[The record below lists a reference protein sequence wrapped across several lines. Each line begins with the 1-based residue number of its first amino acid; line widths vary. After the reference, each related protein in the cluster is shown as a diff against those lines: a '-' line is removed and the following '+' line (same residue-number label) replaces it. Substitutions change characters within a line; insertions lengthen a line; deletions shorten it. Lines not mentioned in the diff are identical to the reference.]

1 MQNVGG
7 EWTGIALAADSHV
20 HFRAVQLI
28 ANSGLAK
35 YLKSA
40 RAERD
45 YAWALHFPSPE
56 DWEIFDVQRAVR
68 NLAARMYAPSFV
80 GHPTCRD
87 ERFLKFSIDYPV
99 DLLTAAFTIRIFPLW
114 AQSII
119 APFLPARH
127 RVLRKVKSLSQL
139 IKPLIE
145 EHADVVK
152 RIAAGEEVDEEVTVL
167 NWMIDNSTEEENRI
181 DKVATRLAL
190 VTAAGTHTTTGA
202 ISHIIFDLC
211 AFPEWISVLR
221 EEVETVTK
229 ELGPIE
235 LVAEDS
241 LKQWLQRLEK
251 LDSFI
256 VESERKNPQLLLA
269 PQRVAMEP
277 LNLKDG
283 TYIPKGARICWAG
296 NSHHNDPLV
305 TPNPAIFD
313 PVRSY
318 MKRHSSPDQ
327 MNKHL
332 AGQTGLDHLS
342 FGYGKLACPGRYLA
356 INQMK
361 LVVSR
366 FIMSYDFKFPDN
378 ITSRPQTLDADEF
391 TFLDPSAKIMLRLRR
406 DL

>member
-1 MQNVGG
+1 
-7 EWTGIALAADSHV
+7 
-20 HFRAVQLI
+20 
-28 ANSGLAK
+28 
-35 YLKSA
+35 
-40 RAERD
+40 
-45 YAWALHFPSPE
+45 
-56 DWEIFDVQRAVR
+56 
-68 NLAARMYAPSFV
+68 
-80 GHPTCRD
+80 
-87 ERFLKFSIDYPV
+87 
-99 DLLTAAFTIRIFPLW
+99 
-114 AQSII
+114 
-119 APFLPARH
+119 
-127 RVLRKVKSLSQL
+127 
-139 IKPLIE
+139 
-145 EHADVVK
+145 
-152 RIAAGEEVDEEVTVL
+152 
-167 NWMIDNSTEEENRI
+167 
-181 DKVATRLAL
+181 
-190 VTAAGTHTTTGA
+190 
-202 ISHIIFDLC
+202 
-211 AFPEWISVLR
+211 
-221 EEVETVTK
+221 
-229 ELGPIE
+229 
-235 LVAEDS
+235 
-241 LKQWLQRLEK
+241 
-251 LDSFI
+251 
-256 VESERKNPQLLLA
+256 
-269 PQRVAMEP
+269 MEP